1 VRREVFFSWKAEKD
15 LAETHRHIGF
25 SNRARADR
33 FLQEIEQRCESLVDF
48 PLQGRARSDLGPGY
62 RVLFFAR
69 RVVIVYRL
77 IEDRLEILRVF
88 YGGRDYEK
96 IIKGRGN

>member
-1 VRREVFFSWKAEKD
+1 MRREIFFSWRAEED
-15 LAETHRHIGF
+15 LAGTHRYIAI
-25 SNRARADR
+25 NDRARADR
-33 FLQEIEQRCESLVDF
+33 FLQDIEDRCRSLVDF
-48 PLQGRARSDLGPGY
+48 PQQGRARNDLGPGY

-69 RVVIVYRL
+69 RAVVVYRL
-77 IEDRLEILRVF
+77 TEERIEVLRVF